1 MSEKTIARRLK
12 KVEKATVAA
21 IKSKK
26 ILFGQ
31 LKDNLSDK
39 LDAIG
44 DQIDNLKDEKEI
56 DARQASDY
64 KREVKKIKSQL
75 DVDFND

>member
-1 MSEKTIARRLK
+1 MNEKIITARLK
-12 KVEKATVAA
+12 KVEKAATAA

-26 ILFGQ
+26 ILIGQ

-39 LDAIG
+39 LDDIS

-56 DARQASDY
+56 DARQVNDY
-64 KREVKKIKSQL
+64 KREVKRIKSQL
-75 DVDFND
+75 DVDLDD